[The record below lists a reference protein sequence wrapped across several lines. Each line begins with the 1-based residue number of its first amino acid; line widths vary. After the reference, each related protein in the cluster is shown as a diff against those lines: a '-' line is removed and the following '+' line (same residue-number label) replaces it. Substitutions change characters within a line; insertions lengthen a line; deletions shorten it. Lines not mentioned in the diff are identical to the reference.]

1 MTELNAK
8 QEFILITGVSS
19 GIGYDA
25 VRFLVQKGYFVFGSV
40 RKQEDIDRLEKEFPD
55 NFKGLLFDVRHK
67 KSIGEAKQEVEK
79 ILNGRSMTA
88 LVNNAGLSIPGPMSM
103 IPDDD
108 FAIQLEVNVI
118 GVRNVTNAF
127 LPFLGMDLEFKGKP
141 GKIINIS
148 SLSGIFNSPFSGS
161 YCVSKHALESLGEI
175 YRRELMMF
183 GIDVISIQ
191 PGPIKSDIWEKN
203 LGLMNRYKG
212 TAYDHYAE
220 VADKIISHA
229 EKHALP
235 TETISRLIYK
245 IIQNERPKVS
255 YMVTKNKLLMH
266 LAKRLPARMLDK
278 LIWKRLNK

>member
-1 MTELNAK
+1 MHTDRK
-8 QEFILITGVSS
+8 QSFILITGVSS

-25 VRFLVQKGYFVFGSV
+25 VRFLTGKGYYVIGSV
-40 RKQEDIDRLEKEFPD
+40 RKPEDLERLEKEFPD
-55 NFKGLLFDVRHK
+55 HFKGVLFDVRDK
-67 KSIGEAKQEVEK
+67 ASIAEAKQEVEGL
-79 ILNGRSMTA
+79 LNGRSLTA
-88 LVNNAGLSIPGPMSM
+88 LVNNAGLSIPGPISM

-108 FAIQLEVNVI
+108 FRIQMEVNLF

-127 LPFLGMDLEFKGKP
+127 LPFLGMDLDFKGVP

-191 PGPIKSDIWEKN
+191 PGPIKSEIWDKN
-203 LGLMNRYKG
+203 LGLMNQYKG
-212 TAYDHYAE
+212 TVYDQYAE
-220 VADKIISHA
+220 MADKIISTA
-229 EKHALP
+229 EKEALP

-245 IIQNERPKVS
+245 IITTNKPKVS
-255 YMVTKNKLLMH
+255 YMVSKNKLLMH
-266 LAKRLPARMLDK
+266 LAKRMPARMLDK